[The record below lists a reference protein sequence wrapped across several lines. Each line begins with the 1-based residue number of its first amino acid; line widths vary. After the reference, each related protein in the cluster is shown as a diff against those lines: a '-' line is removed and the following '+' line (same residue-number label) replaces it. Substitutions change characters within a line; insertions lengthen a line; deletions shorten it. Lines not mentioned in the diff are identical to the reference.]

1 MSSWLAWLCAVPAR
15 PVQRP
20 EQCNL
25 QVNGSASSSGSSC
38 RWTADSRHVFV
49 DWGTAGRHVL
59 RASDMRASA
68 GVTLAGVRSADEDP
82 VSATFVQPMRG
93 VHFTLLEQFDSFNKM
108 ADTTTSTLTSPG
120 CEHVPL
126 SAYNDSVPPCGAT
139 CAAAW
144 GGVCVGWAAAT
155 TLWAA

>member
-1 MSSWLAWLCAVPAR
+1 VQSAGERECQQQLQMDCRQPAR
-15 PVQRP
+15 FRGLGD
-20 EQCNL
+20 C
-25 QVNGSASSSGSSC
+25 S
-38 RWTADSRHVFV
+38 TARA
-49 DWGTAGRHVL
+49 AGVGY
-59 RASDMRASA
+59 ACFI